1 MAINI
6 NNQLLIDFAATKFA
20 DKIGYRTCVTASQ
33 VLSAFGLA
41 LMAFL
46 ALAGDLDATVSPAL
60 VGSISEMAGSNLKM
74 GLLVATVFP
83 VVLIADLM
91 VLKKWYKNS

>member
-6 NNQLLIDFAATKFA
+6 NNQLREEMTHDATIFPITFFH
-20 DKIGYRTCVTASQ
+20 DE
-33 VLSAFGLA
+33 LA

-46 ALAGDLDATVSPAL
+46 ALTGDLGATVSPAL